1 MWLVIL
7 CVALIAVVLYR
18 YLHSKQYPPR
28 FPPGPRHFVP
38 YIGDPI
44 FALGKDIIAGFQE
57 MHKKF
62 GPIVGVNFGGRK
74 VVSFNDLD
82 MLQKV
87 GGTFNL

>member
-7 CVALIAVVLYR
+7 CVALTAVVLY
-18 YLHSKQYPPR
+18 
-28 FPPGPRHFVP
+28 
-38 YIGDPI
+38 PI